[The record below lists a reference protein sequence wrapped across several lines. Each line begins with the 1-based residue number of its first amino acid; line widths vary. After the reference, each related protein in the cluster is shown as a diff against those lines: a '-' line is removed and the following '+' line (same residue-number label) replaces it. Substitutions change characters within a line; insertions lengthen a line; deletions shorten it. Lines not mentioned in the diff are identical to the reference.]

1 MNVHTRWTDP
11 KDDKKCIT
19 WAREYFAASAPYA
32 AGSVYINFL
41 TQDEGERIAE
51 AYGKNFDRLVQVKNK
66 YDPGNLF
73 RQNQN
78 IKPTVSVN

>member
-11 KDDKKCIT
+11 SEDRKRIA
-19 WAREYFAASAPYA
+19 WAREFFVATVPYA

-41 TQDEGERIAE
+41 TQDEGESISE
-51 AYGKNFDRLVQVKNK
+51 AYGKNYDRLVQLKNQYAPK
-66 YDPGNLF
+66 NLF

-78 IKPTVSVN
+78 IKPTA